1 MVSDQDRKMTSHVI
15 DWKTEIGD
23 IAGPFLPSDTKE
35 SWLGR
40 AHSALRKMNS
50 KISFRHVRSIYY
62 GHVKDPKF
70 SVASSILTAAD
81 QARLQE
87 ARRNVELAT
96 KFYREHAERLAAID
110 ADHHRE
116 QINELVS
123 AAHEFGARDRA

>member
-1 MVSDQDRKMTSHVI
+1 MVSDQDRKVTSQVI

-35 SWLGR
+35 SWLAR
-40 AHSALRKMNS
+40 AHSVLRKFNS

-70 SVASSILTAAD
+70 SVASTILTAAD

-87 ARRNVELAT
+87 ARRNVEMVT
-96 KFYREHAERLAAID
+96 KFVRQHAQGLQSINSD
-110 ADHHRE
+110 LYRE
-116 QINELVS
+116 QIDELVRE
-123 AAHEFGARDRA
+123 AGRLGARDSA